1 MKLKLYAGVAALTVV
16 SAGYNQQALAS
27 CLPTSGFTSKDISMA
42 VGRVVVRPS
51 DAVGAVLR
59 KATFAINPNNSTI
72 YCNFSAGRV
81 RADIVQPLSLS
92 ALGNNIYN
100 TNIPGIGIRLYR
112 EAETASSFSGYY
124 PYSRNLNANTNYTLS
139 AGYFVVEIIKT
150 AMSTGSGALVP
161 GQYSSYYSIDAPTRP
176 ILTSTVYGNA
186 ITIVSASCEVAG
198 AINRVVNLAPVSKS
212 GFTGVGTT
220 QGEQTFDIDLRCNGG
235 DNNTSTVEQGLIGVS
250 FDFQPYGTNLE
261 VIENSAPVAQRA
273 GGVGT
278 QLVSMLNAGSNVIA
292 KNELLPLGQVNSGQT
307 VDFKIPM
314 KARYYQASPSVT
326 AGKVRGMATFTID
339 YQ

>member
-1 MKLKLYAGVAALTVV
+1 MSIKPVLYFSTAVV
-16 SAGYNQQALAS
+16 LASLYSQQASAS
-27 CLPTSGFTSKDISMA
+27 CLPTTGFTSKDISMA

-72 YCNFSAGRV
+72 YCNGSAGRI
-81 RADIVQPLSLS
+81 RADIVQPLTLS
-92 ALGNNIYN
+92 PLGNNIYN

-112 EAETASSFSGYY
+112 EAETASNFSGYY
-124 PYSRNLNANTNYTLS
+124 PYSRNLNAYTSYSLS
-139 AGYFVVEIIKT
+139 PGYFVVEIIKT
-150 AMSTGSGALVP
+150 AASTGSGALVP
-161 GQYSSYYSIDAPTRP
+161 GQYSAYYSPDAPTRP

-186 ITIVSASCEVAG
+186 ITIVSASCEVVG

-212 GFTGVGTT
+212 GFTGVGST
-220 QGEQTFDIDLRCNGG
+220 QGEQPFDIDMRCNGG
-235 DNNTSTVEQGLIGVS
+235 DNNIASVEQGIIGVS

-261 VIENSAPVAQRA
+261 VIENSAPASQRA

-278 QLVSMLNAGSNVIA
+278 QLVSTLSGGNNSIA
-292 KNELLPLGQVNSGQT
+292 KGELLPLGQVSSGQT
-307 VDFKIPM
+307 INFKVPM
-314 KARYYQASPSVT
+314 KARYYQAAPSVT